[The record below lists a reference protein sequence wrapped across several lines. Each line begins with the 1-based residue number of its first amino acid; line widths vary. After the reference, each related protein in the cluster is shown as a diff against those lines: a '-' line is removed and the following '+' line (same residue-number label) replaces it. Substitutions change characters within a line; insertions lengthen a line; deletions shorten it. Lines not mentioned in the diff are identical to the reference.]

1 MQADYGKKTVILSCD
16 PATLGDIGSDNKCA
30 RKNNVIKLYRQQ
42 HFARGRASCDML
54 RLMQFTSPNQRLGHI
69 YGTKTRQ
76 TSLGA
81 TTFLSSNARM
91 ASLLPTAM
99 RMASLQKDCAAAL
112 PPMFGNCDV
121 LSFEDAQ
128 LVLAT
133 PTSAVA
139 AKLKQQVPKLQ
150 AALLKRGWQINN
162 IRLKVQVTRSIA
174 PVVHTRQLDFPP
186 TAVSAFA
193 ELGDALP
200 DTPQNAKL
208 IAAIK
213 AMAARSR

>member
-1 MQADYGKKTVILSCD
+1 MRFNT
-16 PATLGDIGSDNKCA
+16 
-30 RKNNVIKLYRQQ
+30 
-42 HFARGRASCDML
+42 H
-54 RLMQFTSPNQRLGHI
+54 NQGLGHI
-69 YGTKTRQ
+69 YGTKMRK
-76 TSLGA
+76 TSHEATSFLGA
-81 TTFLSSNARM
+81 NARM

-112 PPMFGNCDV
+112 PPMFSSCDV

-139 AKLKQQVPKLQ
+139 AKLKQQLPKLQ

-174 PVVHTRQLDFPP
+174 PVVHTQQLSFPQ
-186 TAVSAFA
+186 TAVAAFE
-193 ELGDALP
+193 ELGNTLP
-200 DTPQNAKL
+200 ETPQNATL

-213 AMAARSR
+213 AMAARRR